1 MKKEEVKT
9 LINLICTVLSAIA
22 AAFCGSSCAGIL

>member
-9 LINLICTVLSAIA
+9 LINIICTVLSAIA
-22 AAFCGSSCAGIL
+22 AAICGSSCVGQI